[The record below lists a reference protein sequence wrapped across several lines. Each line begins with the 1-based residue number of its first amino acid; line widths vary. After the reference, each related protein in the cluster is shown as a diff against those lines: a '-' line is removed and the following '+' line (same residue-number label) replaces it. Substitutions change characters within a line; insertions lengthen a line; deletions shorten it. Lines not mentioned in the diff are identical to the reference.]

1 MITTPDKVAVIGLG
15 QFGAAVAKNL
25 AIRGA
30 EVLAID
36 QDIEIVE
43 SIKDDVAYAVALD
56 ATDIKALASQNI
68 NDMDAVLVAIGENI
82 EGLLLTVVQLIELKV
97 KRIIARAM
105 NQQQKLILEKLGVKD
120 IISPEDII
128 GSMIAEMLLNPS
140 MKAYLPMPDS
150 YEIVEIQAPR
160 KTLKKSLK
168 ELNLLGRYQLEL
180 ITIKRK
186 YEEYADGRKK
196 QVDHLVVRPNDETTI
211 EYSDVIVVL
220 GKSDDVDRFVDG
232 NM

>member
-1 MITTPDKVAVIGLG
+1 MTTTPDKVAVIGLG

-36 QDIEIVE
+36 QDIDIVE

-56 ATDIKALASQNI
+56 ATDIKALASQNVH
-68 NDMDAVLVAIGENI
+68 DMDAVLVAIGENI

-128 GSMIAEMLLNPS
+128 GSMIAEMLLNPN
-140 MKAYLPMPDS
+140 MKAYLPMPDN

-160 KTLKKSLK
+160 KTVKKTLK
-168 ELNLLGRYQLEL
+168 ELNLQGRYQLEL

-186 YEEYADGRKK
+186 YEEYMDGRKK
-196 QVDHLVVRPNDETTI
+196 NIEHLLTKPTEDTTI

-220 GKSDDVDRFVDG
+220 GKSDDVDKFVES

>member
-1 MITTPDKVAVIGLG
+1 MINTTDKIAVIGLG

-160 KTLKKSLK
+160 KIMKKSLK
-168 ELNLLGRYQLEL
+168 EINLLGRYQLEL

-186 YEEYADGRKK
+186 YEEYIDGRKK
-196 QVDHLVVRPNDETTI
+196 NVDHLVSKPNEETTI

-220 GKSDDVDRFVDG
+220 GKSDDIDKFIDA

>member
-1 MITTPDKVAVIGLG
+1 MVNTTDKIAVIGLG

-25 AIRGA
+25 AARGA

-43 SIKDDVAYAVALD
+43 SIKDEVAYAVALD

-82 EGLLLTVVQLIELKV
+82 EGLLLTVVQLIELRV
-97 KRIIARAM
+97 KRIVARAM

-128 GSMIAEMLLNPS
+128 GSMIAELMLNPS

-160 KTLKKSLK
+160 KTMKKSLK
-168 ELNLLGRYQLEL
+168 ELNLFGRYQLEL

-186 YEEYADGRKK
+186 YEEYADGRRKN
-196 QVDHLVVRPNDETTI
+196 VEHLVIKPNDETTI

-220 GKSDDVDRFVDG
+220 GKSDDIDKFIDA

>member
-36 QDIEIVE
+36 QDIDIVE

-56 ATDIKALASQNI
+56 ATDIKALASQNV

-160 KTLKKSLK
+160 KILKKSLK

-196 QVDHLVVRPNDETTI
+196 QVDHLVVRPNDDTTI

-220 GKSDDVDRFVDG
+220 GKSDDVDKFIDA